1 MKTLKRIIAAA
12 LCWLAVSPAF
22 AAYSFTSGNPLT
34 HNNNG
39 SFTTGS
45 IAAAFNALTANTIVF
60 TEFSLSSACTVT
72 SVTDSHGLTWT
83 VVAGA
88 SDGNMKL
95 WAAYANNASAY
106 GSTDY
111 LTVNFSGTN
120 TLGMINIYGELA
132 GGPTSSPLGASNGT
146 TGTSTTP
153 STSLTSV
160 TSASAIISLT
170 TNNGN
175 SIPSAGSGYTLGPT
189 GSGFATSY
197 AYGAEY
203 NLSSGS
209 GTVAANYTISSSTWN
224 VIALAFNPA
233 PAGGSTSP
241 SQMFLGASLNPVPLW
256 PGASLWQRPVSLEAM
271 ARGVSP

>member
-1 MKTLKRIIAAA
+1 MKTLTRIAA
-12 LCWLAVSPAF
+12 LLACLAMAPAF
-22 AAYSFTSGNPLT
+22 ATGYAFTSGNPLT

-39 SFTTGS
+39 SFTTGG
-45 IAAAFNALTANTIVF
+45 IAAAFNALTAHTIVF

-72 SVTDSHGLTWT
+72 SVTDSAGNTWT

-95 WAAYANNASAY
+95 WAAYANNPSTY

-111 LTVNFSGTN
+111 LVVNFSGTN
-120 TLGMINIYGELA
+120 TLGMINIYGELLN
-132 GGPTSSPLGASNGT
+132 GPTSSPLGASNGS

-175 SIPSAGSGYTLGPT
+175 SVPSAGSGYTLGPT

-197 AYGAEY
+197 GYGSES

-209 GTVAANYTISSSTWN
+209 GTVAANYTISSATWN
-224 VIALAFNPA
+224 VIALAFSPS
-233 PAGGSTSP
+233 GGASTSP
-241 SQMFLGASLNPVPLW
+241 SQMFL
-256 PGASLWQRPVSLEAM
+256 GASLWQRPVSLEAM